1 MIRPRINVIW
11 ESICEK
17 ENIQKPSSEAFQN
30 HLVRNLILID
40 ISHLICLNGP
50 LFFAPPWSVPPSTSG
65 GSLFSLS
72 LSPYSQSSL
81 VQPFKPALD
90 PIFSFCPPHL
100 HLYNT
105 QVPLGCS
112 FGLGTLGRK
121 FQGPG
126 HQIGSRMGCHG
137 LSVLTFLW
145 ACGFLCSAGHG
156 QRRLVRAFHSR
167 ALLSGEGQAA
177 LESASKTLPEWDLLL
192 SSPLLPSHSKSPTI
206 GP

>member
-1 MIRPRINVIW
+1 MWKETLAFRNSSFSSLFLLKYLLGISVLEEVEQLELKAGSLVGLRSTQVNSQKVQVMIRPRINVIW

-50 LFFAPPWSVPPSTSG
+50 PFFAPPWSVPPSTSG

-81 VQPFKPALD
+81 VQPYKPALD

-112 FGLGTLGRK
+112 FGLGTLDRK
-121 FQGPG
+121 F
-126 HQIGSRMGCHG
+126 
-137 LSVLTFLW
+137 
-145 ACGFLCSAGHG
+145 
-156 QRRLVRAFHSR
+156 
-167 ALLSGEGQAA
+167 
-177 LESASKTLPEWDLLL
+177 
-192 SSPLLPSHSKSPTI
+192 
-206 GP
+206 